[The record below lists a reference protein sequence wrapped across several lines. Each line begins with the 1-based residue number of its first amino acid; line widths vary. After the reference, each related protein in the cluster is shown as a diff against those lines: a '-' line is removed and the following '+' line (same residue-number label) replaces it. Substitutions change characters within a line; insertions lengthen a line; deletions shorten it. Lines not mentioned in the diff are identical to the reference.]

1 MYFDDAVTLSTEGE
15 KATAI
20 EVIAQ
25 WHEIIISETNP
36 DPSFTIN
43 ASPTPILTPDG
54 TNPIVL

>member
-25 WHEIIISETNP
+25 WHEVTISETNP
-36 DPSFTIN
+36 DGSFTIN
-43 ASPTPILTPDG
+43 AAPTANLTPD
-54 TNPIVL
+54 TTTPIAV